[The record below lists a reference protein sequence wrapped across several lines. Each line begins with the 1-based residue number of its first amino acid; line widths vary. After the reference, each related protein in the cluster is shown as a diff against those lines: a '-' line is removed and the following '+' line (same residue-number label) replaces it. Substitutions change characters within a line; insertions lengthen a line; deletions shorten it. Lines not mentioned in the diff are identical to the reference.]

1 MIYENLFTDIKSQK
15 DFNRYKKFIES
26 RENRV
31 LLSDKV
37 HRHHIF
43 PRSYCKKDLEYLATD
58 KDNLILLSAREHY
71 IAHLILWKALGG
83 KMELAFWYMTNIK
96 KFGVRLT
103 SKQYEKLSLEE
114 SERQS
119 KRMSGKNHPGY
130 GKHQSE
136 ETKRKISETET
147 GKTISEESRRKMSE
161 YRTGRKMPIFSEMY
175 SGEGNPFYGKT
186 HTEEVR
192 RKISEANHGSLE
204 SRVGKEKAV
213 EIKKKMSEARK
224 GKTYE
229 EIYGVE
235 KSKEIKEKFHN
246 SMIGFK
252 HSEETKRRMSEAD
265 KNRPPVTEET
275 RQKRSE
281 SLKGKKRTEESKKKY
296 SEAAK
301 KREWK
306 ECPICGRYID
316 NPNFERHQRACKRN
330 HENPKVKTRKGS
342 TTGRIWI
349 SKELERK
356 LINRDEL
363 DNYIANDWK
372 LGQNKVY
379 KKNEGQR
386 AIMRILEALTK
397 DDEREIL
404 DIESDILDLKRNL
417 IDASKEEKE
426 SIKIEIDE
434 LKQKIADIKERGKEN
449 EDA

>member
-1 MIYENLFTDIKSQK
+1 MIYEELFKNIRSQK
-15 DFNRYKKFIES
+15 DFERYKKFIDS
-26 RENRV
+26 RNNRV
-31 LLSDKV
+31 LKTSKGI

-58 KDNLILLSAREHY
+58 ENNLIILTAREHY
-71 IAHLILWKALGG
+71 IAHMILWKAFGG

-96 KFGVRLT
+96 KFKVRLT

-114 SERQS
+114 TERQS
-119 KRMSGKNHPGY
+119 KRMSGKNHPLY
-130 GKHQSE
+130 GKHHSE

-147 GKTISEESRRKMSE
+147 GKIMSEESRRKMSE
-161 YRTGRKMPIFSEMY
+161 YRSGRKMPIFSEMY

-186 HTEEVR
+186 HTEETK
-192 RKISEANHGSLE
+192 RKISEANSGSLE
-204 SRVGKEKAV
+204 SRVGKEKAD
-213 EIKKKMSEARK
+213 ELKKKMSKVRK

-252 HSEETKRRMSEAD
+252 HSEESKRRMSEAD
-265 KNRPPVTEET
+265 KNRPPITEET

-281 SLKGKKRTEESKKKY
+281 SLKGKKRTEESKKRY
-296 SEAAK
+296 SEAA
-301 KREWK
+301 RNRPK
-306 ECPICGRYID
+306 ETCPICGRLISHSLFSKHY
-316 NPNFERHQRACKRN
+316 NACKRN

-363 DNYIANDWK
+363 ENYIANGWK

-379 KKNEGQR
+379 KKE
-386 AIMRILEALTK
+386 
-397 DDEREIL
+397 
-404 DIESDILDLKRNL
+404 L
-417 IDASKEEKE
+417 IA
-426 SIKIEIDE
+426 
-434 LKQKIADIKERGKEN
+434 
-449 EDA
+449 